1 MSANY
6 ITPLSDKQTEQA
18 GDFMAAE
25 MFNAK
30 EINAI
35 TAAEVLQASANAAK
49 HLHQLL
55 EILSKAEKR
64 PSSDLARVTAPELF
78 CWIDM
83 LEEWSHSHYLTAS
96 NNASLFAIAEQL
108 AGASEGLN
116 NITIYFNSVSELAK
130 LEASSSMAAQIA
142 YAGYCLARDTTEHLA
157 AMADSFYSAHEEQ
170 GGLNEQ

>member
-1 MSANY
+1 MSTNY
-6 ITPLSDKQTEQA
+6 IAPLDNKQTEQT
-18 GDFMAAE
+18 GDFMASE

-35 TAAEVLQASANAAK
+35 TAAEVLQASANAVK

-55 EILSKAEKR
+55 EILGKAEKR

-96 NNASLFAIAEQL
+96 DNASLFAIAEQL
-108 AGASEGLN
+108 AGASAGLN
-116 NITIYFNSVSELAK
+116 NITVYFNSVSELAK

-142 YAGYCLARDTTEHLA
+142 YAGYCLARDATQHLA
-157 AMADSFYSAHEEQ
+157 AVADSFYSAHEDQ

>member
-142 YAGYCLARDTTEHLA
+142 YAGYCLARDTTQHLA
-157 AMADSFYSAHEEQ
+157 AMADSFYSAHEDQ

>member
-108 AGASEGLN
+108 AGASAGLN

-142 YAGYCLARDTTEHLA
+142 YAGYCLARDTTQHLA